1 MDKKKPYIPPETHI
15 LTAPGHSLPEID
27 RMSDEELQNIPH
39 AEAIRKAKTLYQI
52 RPGYS
57 VRSFCDE
64 NLVVPVAKSKT

>member
-15 LTAPGHSLPEID
+15 LTVPGHSLPEID
-27 RMSDEELQNIPH
+27 GMSDEELQT
-39 AEAIRKAKTLYQI
+39 ETIRKAKTLYKVK
-52 RPGYS
+52 PGYS